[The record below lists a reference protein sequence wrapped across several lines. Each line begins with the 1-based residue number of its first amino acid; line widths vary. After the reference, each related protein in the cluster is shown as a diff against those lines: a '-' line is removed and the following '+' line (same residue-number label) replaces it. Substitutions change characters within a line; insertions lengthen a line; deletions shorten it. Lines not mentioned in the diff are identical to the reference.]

1 MEENTLVEMLKLRDQ
16 TIQELRKALEVN
28 NSLLSQVARELSDER
43 SQKGELMEM
52 LDRVIPDLP
61 SYHTVPSW
69 YEEFKHKHIN
79 TQTNE

>member
-1 MEENTLVEMLKLRDQ
+1 MLKLRDQ
-16 TIQELRKALEVN
+16 TIEQKDKALQVVN
-28 NSLLSQVARELSDER
+28 ALLSQLGRDLADEIE
-43 SQKGELMEM
+43 QKKELMEM

-79 TQTNE
+79 TQTDE